1 MRIKFKK
8 LHPEARIPTYAHE
21 GDAGMDLFEIENYIL
36 KAGERRVI
44 GTGIAIEI
52 PDGYVGLVWDK
63 SGLAAHHGIK
73 TMGGVIDASYRGE
86 IKIVLL
92 NTSDKDF
99 KIEKGMK
106 IAQLLI
112 QPVVSAE
119 IEEVSELS
127 GTHRSDGG
135 FGSTGK

>member
-1 MRIKFKK
+1 MQIKFKK
-8 LHPEARIPTYAHE
+8 IHPEAKIPAYAHE
-21 GDAGMDLFEIENYIL
+21 GDAGMDLFSVENYIL
-36 KAGERRVI
+36 KAGERRPI
-44 GTGIAIEI
+44 GTGVAIEI
-52 PDGYVGLVWDK
+52 PDDYVSLVWDK
-63 SGLAAHHGIK
+63 SGLAANHGIK
-73 TMGGVIDASYRGE
+73 TMGGVIDAPYRGE

-92 NTSDKDF
+92 NTSDKNF

-119 IEEVSELS
+119 INEVSDLS
-127 GTHRSDGG
+127 GTHRGDGR